1 MNTRNYHWHRHND
14 FKLLIDSR
22 QFFPQMLSA
31 IQAAQ
36 HTIYLEQYLVASGVV
51 LNDFISALIDAAN
64 SGVKVHI
71 LLDDYGAKETSIAD
85 RKKLLDAGI
94 DLVLFNPFKWSQLY
108 GSLRR
113 NHRKLLLV
121 DHQIAFVGG
130 AGLSDEYRIE
140 ETPSTSWHDTV
151 IRIEGE
157 VVHDWHRSF
166 LAMWERATKTQLPAN
181 HMASLVKAQQLGRVA
196 EANGPGKNQIIR
208 HAIAQIKKSRDIV
221 WIATPYFVI
230 TQKMRHALNSAA
242 RRGVDVRL
250 LLPGDISDH
259 PWITHAARRYYARLL
274 KNNIRIYEYQPRFIH
289 AKLIIC
295 DDWVSIGSS
304 NLDRWNHY
312 WNLDANQEVLHGEFA
327 NEVRALFGQ
336 DFRQSQMIDIE
347 IWQQRPLQQRF
358 NEWLSSY
365 KIRLIQWLSF
375 FAMRIRKKAD

>member
-14 FKLLIDSR
+14 FKLLVDSR

-71 LLDDYGAKETSIAD
+71 LLDDYGAKETSMAD

-230 TQKMRHALNSAA
+230 TQKMRHALNNAA

-259 PWITHAARRYYARLL
+259 PWITHAARRYYTRLL